1 MLHDEPPRTV
11 AVTCVFWVPFKDGM
25 RATDRRH
32 SPVNE
37 FRLWLRRF
45 PVKVLS
51 TTQGSDDTAAG
62 LLVRVRLPL
71 RINHVQIL
79 HANRANTAPR
89 IGSSTLV
96 DFCRGKN
103 A

>member
-1 MLHDEPPRTV
+1 M
-11 AVTCVFWVPFKDGM
+11 
-25 RATDRRH
+25 
-32 SPVNE
+32 
-37 FRLWLRRF
+37 
-45 PVKVLS
+45 KVLS
-51 TTQGSDDTAAG
+51 TTEGSDDTAAG
-62 LLVRVRLPL
+62 LLVLCALVCGLIMFR
-71 RINHVQIL
+71 IL